1 MRREDLPKDIQE
13 LVLKEIY
20 ATSKYMNL
28 AATYQHH
35 KAKGNMMQAMMAK
48 KMMEEVE
55 NKVFEEFFKEAY
67 RTKINMYEIMKE
79 MSKEDQH
86 TINSYANGIILL
98 SDVLDNIITE
108 MNQLVKRY
116 KPDMV
121 VTEFNKLNELTK
133 KAKKTVY
140 TFDMNAKEEYATDLF
155 GATADNLFK
164 MIINKSKSFVKKL
177 GEYEKKNKND
187 KKVDDA
193 VA

>member
-1 MRREDLPKDIQE
+1 MKREDLPKDIQE

-48 KMMEEVE
+48 KMMRDVEE
-55 NKVFEEFFKEAY
+55 KVFEEFFKEAY
-67 RTKINMYEIMKE
+67 RTQVSMFEITKD
-79 MSKEDQH
+79 MSKEDQL
-86 TINSYANGIILL
+86 TINSYANGIMLL
-98 SDVLDNIITE
+98 ADVLDNIIIE

-116 KPDMV
+116 KPDMKV
-121 VTEFNKLNELTK
+121 VAFDDLNGVIKE
-133 KAKKTVY
+133 AKKTVY
-140 TFDMNAKEEYATDLF
+140 TFDMNARDEYASDLF
-155 GATADNLFK
+155 GITGNNLFQ